1 MSYQQDH
8 YKGPEVKPGELTAV
22 AVMTLISGFTNIGAA
37 ITWSLIALS
46 TIVGIVCIPVTI
58 LPAILGVFEII
69 YAINLLANPPKV
81 KEPSQLLAIFE
92 ISMIL
97 TGNILSLVSGILAL
111 VLYNNPNVQGYFAQL
126 RGKQ

>member
-1 MSYQQDH
+1 MSYQQEY
-8 YKGPEVKPGELTAV
+8 YKEPDIKPGELTAV

-46 TIVGIVCIPVTI
+46 TIVGIICIPVTI
-58 LPAILGVFEII
+58 LPAILGIFEII

-81 KEPSQLLAIFE
+81 KEPSQMLAIFE
-92 ISMIL
+92 IAMIL

-111 VLYNNPNVQGYFAQL
+111 VLYNNPNVQAYFARL
-126 RGKQ
+126 RGQS